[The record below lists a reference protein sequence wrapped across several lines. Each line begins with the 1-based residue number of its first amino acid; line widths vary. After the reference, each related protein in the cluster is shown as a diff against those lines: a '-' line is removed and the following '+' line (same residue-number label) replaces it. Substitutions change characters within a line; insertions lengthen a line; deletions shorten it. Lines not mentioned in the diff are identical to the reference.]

1 MEPINAR
8 LVDELAWLSRLSL
21 PEEERRAMTA
31 QLKRIVDYMDILGR
45 LDPAGIEPLS
55 HEAPVGNVLRP
66 DVVEPS
72 LDRGEL
78 LANAPAQDGEM
89 FLTPRSVE

>member
-1 MEPINAR
+1 MKITEALVEDTAR
-8 LVDELAWLSRLSL
+8 LARLEVPAQERAALAAELG
-21 PEEERRAMTA
+21 
-31 QLKRIVDYMDILGR
+31 RIVDYMDILGR
-45 LDPAGIEPLS
+45 LDTAGIEPLS
-55 HEAPVGNVLRP
+55 HEAPVGDVLRP